1 MKYIFKDPD
10 QDIGEFPSSGNIT
23 NDKEEDRIDEFPSSS
38 DKVQQVMILSIVV
51 FWSYDSSVTVYC
63 LGYFFDLSV
72 SYFSFIW

>member
-1 MKYIFKDPD
+1 MTSNVIKYIFKDPD

-51 FWSYDSSVTVYC
+51 F
-63 LGYFFDLSV
+63 
-72 SYFSFIW
+72 